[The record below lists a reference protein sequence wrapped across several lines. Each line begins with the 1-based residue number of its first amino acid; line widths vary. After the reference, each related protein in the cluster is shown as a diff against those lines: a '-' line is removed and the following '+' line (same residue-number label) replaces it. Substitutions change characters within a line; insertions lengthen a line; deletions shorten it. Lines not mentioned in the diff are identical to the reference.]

1 MRKHKM
7 TDCTS
12 RASAPRGETCVVV
25 VIAEPND
32 TEYDINGHGISHM
45 RIYAY
50 KNPIRDILFEN
61 RQHHRHEPTETNG
74 PALRP
79 INYESW

>member
-1 MRKHKM
+1 M
-7 TDCTS
+7 TDCT
-12 RASAPRGETCVVV
+12 ASAPRGETCVVV

-61 RQHHRHEPTETNG
+61 RQHHRHAMSRRKQMALHYVQLITNRG
-74 PALRP
+74 
-79 INYESW
+79 ES